1 MANRLSKVVKKSA
14 AGKQKP
20 VPVKIVSDT
29 AEVATR
35 SDSAENRRW
44 KAESAL
50 RTLAEAD
57 RIRKDRGLMKEVKSV
72 AKEQIKQ
79 MSGVL
84 K

>member
-1 MANRLSKVVKKSA
+1 MANRLSKVVKKS
-14 AGKQKP
+14 GTKQKP
-20 VPVKIVSDT
+20 IPVKIVYDEPKAAVDSTNSD
-29 AEVATR
+29 
-35 SDSAENRRW
+35 RRW